1 MILVCSA
8 WEEETKYLDL
18 CQDKF
23 KIIHLGIGYLQAAL
37 NLQRFILN
45 KENAE
50 IEDCEQSQNENVGNG
65 FMYLGGRYSSLIEKI
80 YFIGTAGLI
89 SEADIDWDMPVFSVN
104 KVSLS
109 LPLSLRKQA
118 YVPKPYPE
126 FILKL
131 TNDLNIN
138 VADCLSALEI
148 TSSSEISSEIER
160 LVSVENGEND
170 KNAEICLPLH
180 AHDRAV
186 YKPLLENME
195 LYGVVQVA
203 EEFNIPCSAILGV
216 TNRTDASAHKDW
228 VSNHQRVSKL
238 LCKNFSELMQDR

>member
-23 KIIHLGIGYLQAAL
+23 KIIQLGIGYLQAAL
-37 NLQRFILN
+37 NLQRFIL
-45 KENAE
+45 K
-50 IEDCEQSQNENVGNG
+50 D
-65 FMYLGGRYSSLIEKI
+65 GGYSPPIEKI

-89 SEADIDWDMPVFSVN
+89 SEADINWDMPVFSVN

-118 YVPKPYPE
+118 YVPKTYPE

-131 TNDLNIN
+131 SNDLN
-138 VADCLSALEI
+138 VADCFSSLEI
-148 TSSSEISSEIER
+148 TSSSELSRDIER
-160 LVSVENGEND
+160 LVFVGNGEDGENV
-170 KNAEICLPLH
+170 EIQVPLPP
-180 AHDRAV
+180 HDGAV
-186 YKPLLENME
+186 YQPLLENME
-195 LYGVVQVA
+195 LYGVAQVA

-228 VSNHQRVSKL
+228 ISNHERVSKL
-238 LCKNFSELMQDR
+238 LCECFSELMRG

>member
-37 NLQRFILN
+37 NLQRFIL
-45 KENAE
+45 KDEEAENG
-50 IEDCEQSQNENVGNG
+50 IVRQTSVLSGG
-65 FMYLGGRYSSLIEKI
+65 YLPQIEKI

-89 SEADIDWDMPVFSVN
+89 SEADINWDMPVFSVN

-118 YVPKPYPE
+118 YAPKAYPE
-126 FILKL
+126 FILKTSTKL
-131 TNDLNIN
+131 N
-138 VADCLSALEI
+138 VADCISSLEI

-160 LVSVENGEND
+160 LVSVENGEDGENV
-170 KNAEICLPLH
+170 EIQVPLPP
-180 AHDRAV
+180 HDGAV
-186 YKPLLENME
+186 YQPLLENME
-195 LYGVVQVA
+195 LYGVAQVA

-228 VSNHQRVSKL
+228 ISNHERVSKL
-238 LCKNFSELMQDR
+238 LCECFSELMRG

>member
-23 KIIHLGIGYLQAAL
+23 KITQLGIGYLQAAL
-37 NLQRFILN
+37 NLQRFIL
-45 KENAE
+45 K
-50 IEDCEQSQNENVGNG
+50 D
-65 FMYLGGRYSSLIEKI
+65 GGYSPLIEKI

-89 SEADIDWDMPVFSVN
+89 SEADINWDMPVFSVN

-109 LPLSLRKQA
+109 LPLSLKKQA
-118 YVPKPYPE
+118 YVPKAYPE

-131 TNDLNIN
+131 SNDLN
-138 VADCLSALEI
+138 VADCFSSLEI
-148 TSSSEISSEIER
+148 TSSSELSRDIER
-160 LVSVENGEND
+160 LVSVENGEDGENV
-170 KNAEICLPLH
+170 EIQVPLPP
-180 AHDRAV
+180 HDGAV
-186 YKPLLENME
+186 YQPLLENME
-195 LYGVVQVA
+195 LYGVAQVA

-228 VSNHQRVSKL
+228 ISNHKRVSKL
-238 LCKNFSELMQDR
+238 LCECFSELMRG

>member
-23 KIIHLGIGYLQAAL
+23 KIIQLGIGYLQAAL
-37 NLQRFILN
+37 NLQRFIL
-45 KENAE
+45 KEREAE
-50 IEDCEQSQNENVGNG
+50 NG
-65 FMYLGGRYSSLIEKI
+65 TLQHTSILGGRYSPRIEKI

-89 SEADIDWDMPVFSVN
+89 SEADINWDVPVFSVN

-118 YVPKPYPE
+118 YVPKTYPQFSLRTSTE
-126 FILKL
+126 L
-131 TNDLNIN
+131 N

-148 TSSSEISSEIER
+148 TTSSEISSEIEYR
-160 LVSVENGEND
+160 
-170 KNAEICLPLH
+170 
-180 AHDRAV
+180 
-186 YKPLLENME
+186 PLLENME
-195 LYGVVQVA
+195 LYGVAQVA
-203 EEFNIPCSAILGV
+203 EEFNIPCSALLGV

-228 VSNHQRVSKL
+228 SSNHKKVSKL
-238 LCKNFSELMQDR
+238 LCKYFSELVQD

>member
-37 NLQRFILN
+37 NLQRFIL
-45 KENAE
+45 KDEEAENG
-50 IEDCEQSQNENVGNG
+50 IVRQTSVLSGG
-65 FMYLGGRYSSLIEKI
+65 YLPQIEKI

-89 SEADIDWDMPVFSVN
+89 SEADINWDMPVFSVN

-109 LPLSLRKQA
+109 LPLSLKKQA
-118 YVPKPYPE
+118 YVPKAYPE

-131 TNDLNIN
+131 SNDLN
-138 VADCLSALEI
+138 VADCFSSLEI
-148 TSSSEISSEIER
+148 TSSSELSRDIER
-160 LVSVENGEND
+160 LVSVENGEDGENV
-170 KNAEICLPLH
+170 EIQVPLPP
-180 AHDRAV
+180 HDGAV
-186 YKPLLENME
+186 YQPLLENME
-195 LYGVVQVA
+195 LYGVAQVA

-228 VSNHQRVSKL
+228 ISNHERVSKL
-238 LCKNFSELMQDR
+238 LCECFSELMRG

>member
-23 KIIHLGIGYLQAAL
+23 KIVQLGIGYLQAAL
-37 NLQRFILN
+37 NLQRFIF
-45 KENAE
+45 KRGKVEHGT
-50 IEDCEQSQNENVGNG
+50 SQESPVLSDK
-65 FMYLGGRYSSLIEKI
+65 YLPQIEKI

-89 SEADIDWDMPVFSVN
+89 SEADINWDMPVFSVN

-118 YVPKPYPE
+118 YVPKTYPE

-131 TNDLNIN
+131 SNDLN
-138 VADCLSALEI
+138 VADCFSSLEI
-148 TSSSEISSEIER
+148 TSSSELSRDIER
-160 LVSVENGEND
+160 LVFVGNGEDGENV
-170 KNAEICLPLH
+170 EIQVPLPP
-180 AHDRAV
+180 HDGAV
-186 YKPLLENME
+186 YQPLLENME
-195 LYGVVQVA
+195 LYGVAQVA

-216 TNRTDASAHKDW
+216 TNRTDASAHQDW
-228 VSNHQRVSKL
+228 ISKHKRVSKL
-238 LCKNFSELMQDR
+238 LCERFSELIQD

>member
-23 KIIHLGIGYLQAAL
+23 KIIQLGIGYLQAAL
-37 NLQRFILN
+37 NLQRFLLRDGEAENGTVRQTSILT
-45 KENAE
+45 
-50 IEDCEQSQNENVGNG
+50 GG
-65 FMYLGGRYSSLIEKI
+65 YLPRIEKI

-89 SEADIDWDMPVFSVN
+89 SEADINWDMPVFSVN

-118 YVPKPYPE
+118 YVPKTYPE
-126 FILKL
+126 FSLKTSTEL
-131 TNDLNIN
+131 N

-148 TSSSEISSEIER
+148 TTSSEISSEIEYR
-160 LVSVENGEND
+160 
-170 KNAEICLPLH
+170 
-180 AHDRAV
+180 
-186 YKPLLENME
+186 PLLENME
-195 LYGVVQVA
+195 LYGVAQVA

-216 TNRTDASAHKDW
+216 TNRTDASAHQDW
-228 VSNHQRVSKL
+228 ISNHKKVSKI
-238 LCKNFSELMQDR
+238 LCKYFSELAQG